1 MNLSIETFK
10 GFAAVT
16 DHGARKSG
24 QGFRR
29 NLDRTRNK
37 KLIVRDHAGNVERP
51 TRLRK
56 ATAWEASN
64 VQYRMPEIRG
74 RRAKSTQ
81 RYFFLSMKLMSP
93 LRST

>member
-10 GFAAVT
+10 GFATVT
-16 DHGARKSG
+16 NHRARKSG

-37 KLIVRDHAGNVERP
+37 KLIVRDHAAKVERP

-56 ATAWEASN
+56 ATAWPASN
-64 VQYRMPEIRG
+64 VQHRMQKFRG
-74 RRAKSTQ
+74 RRANPKP